1 MNIKD
6 FYWKWKRK
14 IHKNKETIGRVISV
28 TLIVCLVALL
38 CIGVYSIIQ
47 SDKRREEI
55 ANQDKDPATIKAV
68 KKYDYGEP
76 GFQQVAENEKMI
88 LSADYTTGEIR
99 VTEKATGKEWFS
111 NPQDREQDELA
122 TVKNKLHAQFY
133 MKCLNLDKGV
143 TVEYDNY
150 GGSITKGNM
159 KHEKVENGVKFTFG
173 FPVANVYVPVQYT
186 LTEDGF
192 QAEIVTSEIK
202 GVGANPFLVE
212 TISLLPFF
220 GAGGL
225 EDEGYLLVPD
235 GSGALIDFNNGKQS
249 MQTYLAPVYGRNQT
263 LALATQE
270 TVRETIHLPVFGA
283 KVNDDA
289 FLAVITAGEG
299 CSTISATT
307 SRKTSSYNQIY
318 ANAVLREYEL
328 KKSESTA
335 NARNASHTA
344 EYSEDL
350 MDGENYCIRY
360 FFLSGEDANY
370 TGMANCYRDYLKD
383 SGKLKD
389 SPLADEKYMVVDL
402 MGAVSIK
409 KYVVGIKRPV
419 VTALTT
425 YDEVCEIVKEL
436 KAQGVENII
445 INYVG
450 ALNSGLNNKM
460 YTSLK
465 TESVLGSKKDFDNMV
480 NYLQEQGVLLFMES
494 DPVNLYEN
502 GNGYRENKDSVKTF
516 FEKYAFQ
523 YQYKLDLGTTQN
535 ETRWHLLRPALVSEL
550 VGKFSASMQDAG
562 LKNISLAS
570 LGEMVYSDYAKDHYI
585 SRTGTLKLW
594 NEALKTAEEASE
606 YLMVHGGNVYANAYA
621 DVITDVPNVYSNF
634 DMQDRSIPFYQL
646 VFQEDTLLTA
656 EGINTTV
663 DYEQAFL
670 KALETGCSLKYD
682 WIYGDVSQ
690 LVGTE
695 YNTMV
700 SYSYDYWKDVA
711 VQEYKQMQEAVGS
724 LAGKQIIG
732 HEYLSEDVTL
742 TRYESAE
749 VIVNYGTEAFTYGD
763 ATVEARDY
771 LILSGG
777 AK

>member
-6 FYWKWKRK
+6 FYWKCKRVFRK
-14 IHKNKETIGRVISV
+14 YKDTIARVISV
-28 TLIVCLVALL
+28 TLIVCLVVLL
-38 CIGVYSIIQ
+38 GVVAYNIVQ

-55 ANQDKDPATIKAV
+55 ANQEKDKTTIKAV

-76 GFQQVAENEKMI
+76 GFQQVAENGKMI

-99 VTEKATGKEWFS
+99 ITEKATGKEWFS

-133 MKCLNLDKGV
+133 MKCLNLDKGIN
-143 TVEYDNY
+143 VEYDNY
-150 GGSITKGNM
+150 SGSIQKGNM
-159 KHEKVENGVKFTFG
+159 KHEKVEDGVKFIFG
-173 FPVANVYVPVQYT
+173 FPGANVYVPVQYT

-192 QAEIVTSEIK
+192 QVEIVTSEIK

-212 TISLLPFF
+212 SVSLLPFF

-225 EDEGYLLVPD
+225 EDEGYLFVPD

-249 MQTYLAPVYGRNQT
+249 MQSYLAPVYGRNLT
-263 LALATQE
+263 MPLSNQE
-270 TVRETIHLPVFGA
+270 TVREGIHLPVFGA
-283 KVNDDA
+283 KVNDNA
-289 FLAVITAGEG
+289 FFAVITAGEG

-307 SRKTSSYNQIY
+307 SRKNSSYNQIY
-318 ANAVLREYEL
+318 ASAVLREYSL
-328 KKSESTA
+328 KKSAGTA
-335 NARNASHTA
+335 DALNSSHTV
-344 EYSEDL
+344 EYSQDL

-360 FFLSGEDANY
+360 FFLEGEDANY

-409 KYVVGIKRPV
+409 KYVMGIKRPV
-419 VTALTT
+419 VTALTS
-425 YDEVCEIVKEL
+425 YNEVCEIVKEL
-436 KAQGVENII
+436 KAQGVENIV

-460 YTSLK
+460 YTSVK
-465 TESVLGSKKDFDNMV
+465 TESVLGSKKEFDNMV

-502 GNGYRENKDSVKTF
+502 GNGYKENKDSVKTF
-516 FEKYAFQ
+516 FNKYAFQ
-523 YQYKLDLGTTQN
+523 YQYKLDLGTSDN

-550 VGKFSASMQDAG
+550 VAKFAESVQNAG
-562 LKNISLAS
+562 LKNVSFEG
-570 LGEMVYSDYAKDHYI
+570 LGDTVYSDYSEDNYI

-594 NEALKTAEEASE
+594 NEALKAADEASE

-621 DVITDVPNVYSNF
+621 DVITDVPDVYSNF
-634 DMQDRSIPFYQL
+634 DMQDRSIPFYQM
-646 VFQEDTLLTA
+646 VFQGDTLLTA
-656 EGINTTV
+656 GGINTTV

-670 KALETGCSLKYD
+670 KAMETGCSLKYN

-700 SYSYDYWKDVA
+700 SYSYDYWKNVA
-711 VQEYKQMQEAVGS
+711 VEEYKQMQAAVGS
-724 LAGKQIIG
+724 FAGKQIIG
-732 HEYLSEDVTL
+732 HEYLSADVTL
-742 TRYESAE
+742 TRYESGD

-763 ATVEARDY
+763 VTVEARDY
-771 LILSGG
+771 LILTGG

>member
-6 FYWKWKRK
+6 FYWKWKRMLR
-14 IHKNKETIGRVISV
+14 KNKETIGRVINV
-28 TLIVCLVALL
+28 TLVVCLIVLV
-38 CIGVYSIIQ
+38 GVLVNNIIQ

-55 ANQDKDPATIKAV
+55 ANQEKDPANIKAV
-68 KKYDYGEP
+68 KKYDYGEA

-99 VTEKATGKEWFS
+99 ITEKATGKQWYS

-133 MKCLNLDKGV
+133 MNCINLDKGV
-143 TVEYDNY
+143 EISYDNY
-150 GGSITKGNM
+150 SGSITKGNM
-159 KHEKVENGVKFTFG
+159 KHEKVENGVKFIFG

-192 QAEIVTSEIK
+192 QAEIVTSEIE

-212 TISLLPFF
+212 SISLLPFF

-249 MQTYLAPVYGRNQT
+249 MQTYQAPVYGRNPAMP
-263 LALATQE
+263 LENQE
-270 TVRETIHLPVFGA
+270 TIRENIHLPVFGA
-283 KVNDDA
+283 KVNDSG

-307 SRKTSSYNQIY
+307 SRKTSSYNQVY
-318 ANAVLREYEL
+318 ANAVLREYNL
-328 KKSESTA
+328 KKSASTGDA
-335 NARNASHTA
+335 LNASHTV
-344 EYSEDL
+344 EYSKDL
-350 MDGENYCIRY
+350 MDGENYCVRY
-360 FFLSGEDANY
+360 FFLNGEDANY
-370 TGMANCYRDYLKD
+370 AGMANLYRDYLKD
-383 SGKLKD
+383 SGMLKD

-402 MGAVSIK
+402 VGAVSIK
-409 KYVVGIKRPV
+409 KYVVGILRPV

-425 YDEVCEIVKEL
+425 YDDVCQVVKEL
-436 KAQGVENII
+436 KSQGVENIV

-460 YTSLK
+460 YASVK
-465 TESVLGSKKDFDNMV
+465 SESVLGSKKDFQNMV

-502 GNGYRENKDSVKTF
+502 GNGYKENQDSVKTF
-516 FEKYAFQ
+516 FNKYAFQ
-523 YQYKLDLGTTQN
+523 YQYKLDMGTFDNT
-535 ETRWHLLRPALVSEL
+535 TRWHLLRPALVNEL
-550 VGKFSASMQDAG
+550 TAKFSQSMQDAG
-562 LKNISLAS
+562 LKNISFAS
-570 LGEMVYSDYAKDHYI
+570 LGDMLYSDYSEDNYI

-621 DVITDVPNVYSNF
+621 DVITDVPDAHSNF
-634 DMQDRSIPFYQL
+634 DMQDRSVPFYQM
-646 VFQEDTLLTA
+646 VFQGDTLLTA
-656 EGINTTV
+656 VGINTTV
-663 DYEQAFL
+663 DYERAFL
-670 KALETGCSLKYD
+670 KALETGCSVKYN

-711 VQEYKQMQEAVGS
+711 VEEYKRMQEAVGS
-724 LAGKQIIG
+724 LAGEEIVG
-732 HEYLSEDVTL
+732 HEYLSENVTV

-749 VIVNYGTEAFTYGD
+749 VIVNYGDDAFTYGD
-763 ATVEARDY
+763 KTVAARDY